1 MELFEIRRVNE
12 TFTCNDVVI
21 PQGTEVEILS
31 IPVNDRFTKSG
42 ESILVRVLDKNLQER
57 LGREVIIICKSL
69 LPLSDLERQT
79 IIYKTIFRIKEQIEK
94 IEKIEKIESQE
105 YFENI
110 KDNLDFLIKQVKEL
124 E

>member
-94 IEKIEKIESQE
+94 MEGQG

-124 E
+124 G

>member
-1 MELFEIRRVNE
+1 MELFEIRKINE
-12 TFTCNDVVI
+12 TFTYNNVVI

-31 IPVNDRFTKSG
+31 IPVNDRFTMSG
-42 ESILVRVLDKNLQER
+42 ESVLVRVLDKNLQER

-69 LPLSDLERQT
+69 LPLSDLERKT

-94 IEKIEKIESQE
+94 MESQE

-110 KDNLDFLIKQVKEL
+110 KGNLDFLIKQVKEL
-124 E
+124 G